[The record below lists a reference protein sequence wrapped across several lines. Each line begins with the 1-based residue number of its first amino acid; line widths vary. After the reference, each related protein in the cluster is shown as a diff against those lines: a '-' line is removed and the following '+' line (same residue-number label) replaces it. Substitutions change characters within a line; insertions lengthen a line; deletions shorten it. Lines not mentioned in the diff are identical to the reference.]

1 MLRKQV
7 EALVRLTLGFVKWTL
22 WPGHWCRVIRN
33 FGVSDV
39 KWYFH
44 NFQNGGALAIAS
56 EVVYVL
62 QVLRLKC
69 YLCILGVAFEVL
81 LMYFRC

>member
-22 WPGHWCRVIRN
+22 LWPGHWCRVIWN
-33 FGVSDV
+33 FGISDV

-56 EVVYVL
+56 EVV
-62 QVLRLKC
+62 
-69 YLCILGVAFEVL
+69 LCIVGVAFEVL
-81 LMYFRC
+81 LMYFRCRV